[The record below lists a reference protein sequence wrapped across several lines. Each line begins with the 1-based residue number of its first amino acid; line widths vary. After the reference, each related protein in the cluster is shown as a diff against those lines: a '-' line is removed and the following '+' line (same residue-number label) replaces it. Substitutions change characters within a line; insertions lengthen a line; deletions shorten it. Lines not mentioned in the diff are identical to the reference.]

1 METNTTTNGDKMS
14 TNRIHFARIT
24 DGALAGEM
32 VRVISRH
39 PASGVDLVKV
49 LSTGD
54 RLYVNDRHLD
64 RA

>member
-1 METNTTTNGDKMS
+1 MS
-14 TNRIHFARIT
+14 EQIHFARIT
-24 DGALAGEM
+24 SGTLAGEM
-32 VRVISRH
+32 VRVITRH
-39 PASGVDLVKV
+39 PSFGVDLVKV